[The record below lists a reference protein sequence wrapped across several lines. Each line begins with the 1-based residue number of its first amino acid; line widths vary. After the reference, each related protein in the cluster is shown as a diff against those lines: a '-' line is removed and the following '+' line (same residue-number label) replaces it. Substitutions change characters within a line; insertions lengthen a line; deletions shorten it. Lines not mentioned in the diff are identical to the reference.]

1 MSVHR
6 FEHRAKKATAI
17 PAARP
22 AALIL
27 GLLLLIRP

>member
-6 FEHRAKKATAI
+6 FEHRRTQATAV
-17 PAARP
+17 PAAQP

-27 GLLLLIRP
+27 SLLLLIRP